1 MTRDKSKTKQSKTRQ
16 NKTKQKQITIPSSV
30 HSILYYIISH
40 DWMHLGKYAVY
51 LNLPLIIGVALFC
64 LHILEGA
71 DTACKFGRQSHT
83 ESITR
88 AYVIVSD

>member
-1 MTRDKSKTKQSKTRQ
+1 M
-16 NKTKQKQITIPSSV
+16 
-30 HSILYYIISH
+30 HSINPYKVNQPIGYRTCHNTSH
-40 DWMHLGKYAVY
+40 DWMHLGKYTVY

-71 DTACKFGRQSHT
+71 DTAYKFGRQLHT

-88 AYVIVSD
+88 AYVIISD